1 MTQGE
6 RVKEI
11 RKALGL
17 TLEQFG
23 EKLGVQK
30 SAISKIEKDRVALS
44 DQMAKSICREYNV
57 NYDYLVYG
65 DGEMYASDETQYF
78 AMIDRIL
85 KSENQFAKNVFKTFA
100 TFDVTDWE
108 ALQRMIEKYQAV
120 ASAESAQKNETAEQH
135 CIYDDVP
142 DEPEEVFPED
152 FEDTSKNAG

>member
-17 TLEQFG
+17 TLEKFG
-23 EKLGVQK
+23 ERLGVGK
-30 SAISKIEKDRVALS
+30 TAISKIEKGERNLT

-100 TFDVTDWE
+100 T
-108 ALQRMIEKYQAV
+108 KYV
-120 ASAESAQKNETAEQH
+120 
-135 CIYDDVP
+135 I
-142 DEPEEVFPED
+142 
-152 FEDTSKNAG
+152 